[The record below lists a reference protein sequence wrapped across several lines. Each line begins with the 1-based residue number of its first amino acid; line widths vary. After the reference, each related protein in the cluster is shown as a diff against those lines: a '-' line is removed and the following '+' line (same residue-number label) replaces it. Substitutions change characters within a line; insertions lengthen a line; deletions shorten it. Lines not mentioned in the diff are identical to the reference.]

1 MSNTRVRFRVISLCY
16 VLLVS
21 GGAYAADIEAGRL
34 KSTQCAICHGD
45 DGEGNGAPKSKI
57 SGMEVDKFIKHLQDF
72 KAGARKNV
80 MMERFARRLSDE
92 DIENLAAYYAT
103 K

>member
-1 MSNTRVRFRVISLCY
+1 MSSKRVSISAISMS
-16 VLLVS
+16 LLVMIS
-21 GGAYAADIEAGRL
+21 NGVIAADIEAGRM

-45 DGEGNGAPKSKI
+45 EGKGNGAPKSCI
-57 SGMEVDKFIKHLQDF
+57 AGMDEEEFIKHLQDF
-72 KAGARKNV
+72 KNGVRKNV
-80 MMERFARRLSDE
+80 WMERFARKLSDK

>member
-1 MSNTRVRFRVISLCY
+1 MYNRRVSISAIALSLVVLTSNGVK
-16 VLLVS
+16 
-21 GGAYAADIEAGRL
+21 AADIEAGRI

-45 DGEGNGAPKSKI
+45 EGKGNGAPKSCI
-57 SGMEVDKFIKHLQDF
+57 AGMDKEEFIKHLQDF
-72 KAGARKNV
+72 KKGIRKNV
-80 MMERFARRLSDE
+80 WMERFARKLSDK